1 MLFEFVSFT
10 IFPSDRTLV
19 PVANNKNDGETLRE
33 VPTLPVSLSLYAVV
47 SHTNKSAKSLNSTAS
62 SSSPLKWT
70 EILMQLAFSPL
81 KRTSAMSKGINSLA
95 DSLAGE
101 WIKEVMRRRLTE
113 NQLLVLFKVFH
124 EITGDRIFA
133 IVAARPFLKKQSPKS
148 YNETLRMASPP
159 S

>member
-1 MLFEFVSFT
+1 
-10 IFPSDRTLV
+10 
-19 PVANNKNDGETLRE
+19 
-33 VPTLPVSLSLYAVV
+33 
-47 SHTNKSAKSLNSTAS
+47 
-62 SSSPLKWT
+62 
-70 EILMQLAFSPL
+70 
-81 KRTSAMSKGINSLA
+81 MSKGINSLA

-133 IVAARPFLKKQSPKS
+133 FVAARPFLKKQSPKS